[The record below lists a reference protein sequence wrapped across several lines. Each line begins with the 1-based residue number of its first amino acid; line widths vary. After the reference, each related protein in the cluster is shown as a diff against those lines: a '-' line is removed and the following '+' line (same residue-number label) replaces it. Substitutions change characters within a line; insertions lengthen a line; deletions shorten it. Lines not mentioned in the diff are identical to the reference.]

1 MKKKEEYYDPEAP
14 SDFGTDFITED
25 AHSEMSELAL
35 MKMMGLPG
43 IFDTTKGKHVD
54 SNDWGVVKVKSQRV
68 YRQYMNRKG
77 GFNRKLDPDKN
88 VARDTKKKK
97 TLKPGPTGPAKPG
110 KGAKGGNTNTQATK
124 GGKR

>member
-1 MKKKEEYYDPEAP
+1 
-14 SDFGTDFITED
+14 
-25 AHSEMSELAL
+25 

-43 IFDTTKGKHVD
+43 IFDTTKGRHVD
-54 SNDWGVVKVKSQRV
+54 GNDWGVVKVKSQRV

-97 TLKPGPTGPAKPG
+97 AAKAGTTPAKPG
-110 KGAKGGNTNTQATK
+110 KGSNKGNTKTQATK
-124 GGKR
+124 GEGKR